1 MLDFRIETF
10 LTVCQSLNY
19 TKAAELLNITQPAV
33 SQHIRYLEEM
43 YGTRLFTQKGKRME
57 LTESGE
63 LLKQTAL
70 SMQHDIMHLKK
81 ELSQSAGK
89 KKKLCFGATL
99 TIGEH
104 MVPARLPFL
113 LEKNPG
119 LSVEMRVANT
129 TELLQ
134 RLNQGEL
141 EFVIVEGNFPKQ
153 EYEYELYQKEG
164 FVAVCAAGRVME
176 QEPDSLEKLMTETL
190 IIREE
195 GSGNREI
202 LERILQGKNLSIADF
217 ASRIEVNDIQVIKE
231 LIKRDVGIGF
241 LYRSAVREELQ
252 EGSIR
257 ELSLSDFQIQHEMAF
272 IWMKN
277 SVFGDYYREC
287 AEILKPEERLEKE
300 TDKGRKNHLHN

>member
-1 MLDFRIETF
+1 MLDFRMETF
-10 LTVCQSLNY
+10 LAVCQSLNY

-33 SQHIRYLEEM
+33 SQHIHYLEEV

-70 SMQHDIMHLKK
+70 SMQHDIVHLKK
-81 ELSQSAGK
+81 ELSQTADR

-104 MVPARLPFL
+104 IVPAKLPSL
-113 LEKNPG
+113 LKRNPG
-119 LSVEMRVANT
+119 LSVEMKVANT

-134 RLNQGEL
+134 QLNQGKL

-164 FVAVCAAGRVME
+164 FVALCASGHTME
-176 QEPDSLEKLMTETL
+176 KEPDSLEALLTETL

-202 LERILQGKNLSIADF
+202 LERTLQGKNLSIADF
-217 ASRIEVNDIQVIKE
+217 AGRVEVNDIQVIKE
-231 LIKRDVGIGF
+231 LIKRDVGVGF
-241 LYRSAVREELQ
+241 LYRSAVREELRD
-252 EGSIR
+252 GSIK
-257 ELSLSDFQIQHEMAF
+257 ELVLPDFQIQHEMAF

-277 SVFGDYYREC
+277 SIFGDYYRKC
-287 AEILKPEERLEKE
+287 AEILKPDE
-300 TDKGRKNHLHN
+300 NV